1 MPKLLDFLKDKVPK
15 VAVAI
20 GDTLTGGAVSDIADA
35 VGLQTDDPEQ
45 LHSALKERPEL
56 VARLQEKELDIAFKR
71 MRARLEDV
79 QSARQ
84 MRIDTGDSTADTLAY
99 IIMGGFL
106 ASVLAVV
113 GGTFFD
119 YDLTQNMATLVGS
132 LVGYLSAKAEQVV
145 SFYFGSSRGSKKKEQ
160 TIAET
165 ISKMGTK

>member
-1 MPKLLDFLKDKVPK
+1 MPKLLDFLNDKVPK

-20 GDTLTGGAVSDIADA
+20 GDTLTGGAVSDIAD
-35 VGLQTDDPEQ
+35 VLGLNTNDPEEV
-45 LHSALKERPEL
+45 HWALRESTEL
-56 VARLQEKELDIAFKR
+56 VARLQEKELDLAYKR
-71 MRARLEDV
+71 MKARLEDV

-84 MRIDTGDSTADTLAY
+84 MRIETGDSTADTLAY

-106 ASVLAVV
+106 AAVLAVV

-145 SFYFGSSRGSKKKEQ
+145 SFYFGSSRGSKEKEQ
-160 TIAET
+160 TIADT
-165 ISKMGTK
+165 IKQMGG